1 MSETVYTYT
10 HGDVFTLK
18 VIGRNTGRYEAYCKR
33 IGVDEGSAESLVD
46 ISAPNGPDK
55 VKPPFFET
63 RYFVRCDFKDTS
75 AKGAVFFHKMASISE
90 VFDFDGKTLV
100 GVLDFVNAPGK
111 FHFEIVWYRGGVR
124 ESAAFDWMVVSE
136 KLNVQSDYKE
146 IVSTI
151 EENAP
156 GLVRAFLA
164 KSKGAA
170 GLIRRDDTNDAIWA
184 DIFNEIGDR
193 YQRACEWIVNRPHLK
208 YISEV
213 EYRRAGLVKRWT
225 PGLVNRYATM
235 GEGQRAVALFRTEH
249 ISPQVDTVENRF
261 VKFTLRSVVG
271 RLEKFASVCEG
282 HKTVSEVFVKDLRAR
297 AAKLAKTM
305 RNPFFAGVG
314 RFTGL
319 RQESMVLQRRQGYAD
334 IYATWLMLKHTLDTT
349 QTGLAVG
356 HRPISALYE
365 FWCFLRMADLLEK
378 DFGFGRP
385 EGMINGAT
393 VYDDLF
399 EEPDPDKID
408 ATTLSA
414 LTYKFPEKD
423 GIFIKLLYQ
432 QNYGK
437 ETVDG
442 DLAYYNPQ
450 RPDIVLVIER
460 GKDVFTYL
468 FDAKYRIDERGGKD
482 ASPAEPINDMHRY
495 RDAILYRSQDG
506 DHKLSRQIVGA
517 YVLYPGRPL
526 PQSYNY
532 AELIKNENIGA
543 IPLLPGED
551 GGSALKSFIGEI
563 LSKKTPESHLSAD
576 IPTRGTTVVVGK
588 DEGEFLENEVVY
600 GTYAAGQLDWIL
612 EKHMY
617 NLPVDEAEKFGIVDM
632 GTAEQKKILY
642 LVAFRG
648 TGSHRVFRLLPGVCK
663 VTPNDLWGMGYPRQ
677 CRYDEYWLF
686 KLGEE
691 LGLR

>member
-1 MSETVYTYT
+1 
-10 HGDVFTLK
+10 
-18 VIGRNTGRYEAYCKR
+18 
-33 IGVDEGSAESLVD
+33 
-46 ISAPNGPDK
+46 
-55 VKPPFFET
+55 
-63 RYFVRCDFKDTS
+63 
-75 AKGAVFFHKMASISE
+75 
-90 VFDFDGKTLV
+90 
-100 GVLDFVNAPGK
+100 
-111 FHFEIVWYRGGVR
+111 
-124 ESAAFDWMVVSE
+124 
-136 KLNVQSDYKE
+136 
-146 IVSTI
+146 
-151 EENAP
+151 
-156 GLVRAFLA
+156 
-164 KSKGAA
+164 
-170 GLIRRDDTNDAIWA
+170 
-184 DIFNEIGDR
+184 
-193 YQRACEWIVNRPHLK
+193 
-208 YISEV
+208 
-213 EYRRAGLVKRWT
+213 
-225 PGLVNRYATM
+225 
-235 GEGQRAVALFRTEH
+235 
-249 ISPQVDTVENRF
+249 
-261 VKFTLRSVVG
+261 
-271 RLEKFASVCEG
+271 
-282 HKTVSEVFVKDLRAR
+282 
-297 AAKLAKTM
+297 
-305 RNPFFAGVG
+305 
-314 RFTGL
+314 
-319 RQESMVLQRRQGYAD
+319 
-334 IYATWLMLKHTLDTT
+334 MLKHTLDTT

-423 GIFIKLLYQ
+423 GIFIKLLSQ

-495 RDAILYRSQDG
+495 RDAILYRSQED
-506 DHKLSRQIVGA
+506 DRKLSRQIVGA
-517 YVLYPGRPL
+517 YVLYPGRSL

-588 DEGEFLENEVVY
+588 N
-600 GTYAAGQLDWIL
+600 
-612 EKHMY
+612 
-617 NLPVDEAEKFGIVDM
+617 
-632 GTAEQKKILY
+632 
-642 LVAFRG
+642 
-648 TGSHRVFRLLPGVCK
+648 
-663 VTPNDLWGMGYPRQ
+663 
-677 CRYDEYWLF
+677 
-686 KLGEE
+686 
-691 LGLR
+691 